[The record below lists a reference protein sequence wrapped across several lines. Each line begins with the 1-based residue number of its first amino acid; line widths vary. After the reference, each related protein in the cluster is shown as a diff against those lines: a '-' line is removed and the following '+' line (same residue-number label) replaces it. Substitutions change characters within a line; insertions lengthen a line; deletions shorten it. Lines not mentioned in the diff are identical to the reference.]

1 MLNRY
6 LVSRRALWVL
16 FSPGSPLNRIDGLL
30 LFSGVPKSEIP
41 APCVRIVDAKAGFM
55 RPRNRRNTM
64 KKENELAIKVT
75 KEIVVKFIEAG
86 RLSVSSF
93 QEVWHDI
100 HQTVSHSM
108 KETKKP
114 ED

>member
-1 MLNRY
+1 
-6 LVSRRALWVL
+6 
-16 FSPGSPLNRIDGLL
+16 
-30 LFSGVPKSEIP
+30 
-41 APCVRIVDAKAGFM
+41 
-55 RPRNRRNTM
+55 M

-93 QEVWHDI
+93 QEVWHGI
-100 HQTVSHSM
+100 YETVSDSVKEM
-108 KETKKP
+108 KET

>member
-1 MLNRY
+1 
-6 LVSRRALWVL
+6 
-16 FSPGSPLNRIDGLL
+16 
-30 LFSGVPKSEIP
+30 
-41 APCVRIVDAKAGFM
+41 
-55 RPRNRRNTM
+55 M

-93 QEVWHDI
+93 QEVWRDI
-100 HQTVSHSM
+100 HETVSHSM
-108 KETKKP
+108 KETKTT